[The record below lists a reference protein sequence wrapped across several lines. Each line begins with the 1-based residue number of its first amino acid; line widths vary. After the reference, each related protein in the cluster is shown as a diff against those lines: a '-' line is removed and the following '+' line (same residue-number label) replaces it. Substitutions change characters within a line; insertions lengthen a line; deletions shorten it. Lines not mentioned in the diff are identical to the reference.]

1 MSADVFSIAQQIR
14 FSHTDPA
21 GIVYFPNYFDFAN
34 GVVEDFYTKRLAVD
48 YAQLLFAQRKA
59 TPIVHAACDFF
70 APSRMGETLTL
81 TLMLERVGQSSIAFS
96 IFGHADAQLRL
107 LLRIVTV
114 YMDLDSG
121 KSTPIPDDLRARLAA
136 YRLAAEG
143 WTPPPKPGAV
153 P

>member
-34 GVVEDFYTKRLAVD
+34 GVVEDFYTKRLGVD
-48 YAQLLFAQRKA
+48 YAKLIFAERRA

-70 APSRMGETLTL
+70 APSRMGETLAMTL
-81 TLMLERVGQSSIAFS
+81 LLDRVGQSSIAFS
-96 IFGHADAQLRL
+96 IFGHDAERLRL
-107 LLRIVTV
+107 QLRIVTV

-121 KSTPIPDDLRARLAA
+121 KSTPIPDDLRRRFAAYQLAA
-136 YRLAAEG
+136 TG
-143 WTPPPKPGAV
+143 WTPPPKPGAA